1 MIDQLKIALII
12 SKREIRDQF
21 RDWRI
26 IFPILGLTVFFPFL
40 MNFTT
45 SQVMRFVSRY
55 GASIVGERMVPFSM
69 MIVGFFPISASLVI
83 ALESFVG
90 EKERGSIEPLF
101 NTPLSD
107 WQIYIGKMVSSI
119 VPSLFASFI
128 GMLVYYLGLVVNHV
142 TLPETRLVI
151 LIVVMTIVQ
160 AIVMVSG
167 AVVVSSQATS
177 VRAANLLASFIIIPM
192 ALMIQGESIVMFWGD
207 YSTLWWVLLGL
218 VVLAILLL
226 RIGLAHFSREE
237 LLGREIDVLNIR
249 WGWKIFKGYFKGN
262 ATNIKKWY
270 QGEVFPYLKEI
281 KFSILIML
289 VVVIAAYFI
298 GKLQVNRFELPIDQL
313 GLENLEGQLVQL
325 NNEWVFGNFS
335 SVLSIFWQN
344 LRVLLLGF
352 VIGFITLGI
361 FGVIPLFASMG
372 IVGYIIGLLGK
383 LGLQTSTYLVGFIL
397 PHGLFEIP
405 AAMIATA
412 AIFQI
417 GITLVTPNTRK
428 TIGEIWIKSI
438 SNYMKVMVGVVIP
451 LLFLAAMIENWLT
464 PKIAF
469 WLLK

>member
-45 SQVMRFVSRY
+45 SQVMRFVNRY

-128 GMLVYYLGLVVNHV
+128 GMLVYYLGLIINHV
-142 TLPETRLVI
+142 TLPETRLII
-151 LIVVMTIVQ
+151 LIVVMTIIQ
-160 AIVMVSG
+160 AVVMVAG

-192 ALMIQGESIVMFWGD
+192 ALLIQGESIVMFWGN
-207 YSTLWWVLLGL
+207 YSTLWWLLLGL
-218 VVLAILLL
+218 IVLAVLLL

-237 LLGREIDVLNIR
+237 LLGREIDILNIR
-249 WGWKIFKGYFKGN
+249 WGWRIFKNYFKGHT
-262 ATNIKKWY
+262 TNIKNWY
-270 QGEVFPYLKEI
+270 QGEVFPYLIEI

-289 VVVIAAYFI
+289 ALVIVAYLV
-298 GKLQVNRFELPIDQL
+298 GKNQINRFALPIDQI
-313 GLENLEGQLVQL
+313 GVENLDGQLAKL
-325 NNEWVFGNFS
+325 NKEWAFGNFMP
-335 SVLSIFWQN
+335 VLWVFWQN

-352 VIGFITLGI
+352 VLGVITLGI

-372 IVGYIIGLLGK
+372 IVGYIMGLLES
-383 LGLQTSTYLVGFIL
+383 LGLQTSTYLLGFIL

-412 AIFQI
+412 AVFHI
-417 GITLVTPNTRK
+417 GITLVTPNTNK

-438 SNYMKVMVGVVIP
+438 TNYVKVMVGVVIP
-451 LLFLAAMIENWLT
+451 LLFLAAMIEIWLT
-464 PKIAF
+464 PKIAL
-469 WLLK
+469 WLLR